1 MIYIFVLLGAY
12 LMGSIPMG
20 LLLCRVTGHG
30 DLRKVGSGNIGA
42 TNVLR
47 VGGLRLAIVAWLL
60 DMAKVVG
67 AYFLGKY
74 LFGDVWAA
82 WCGALALFG
91 HCFPIW
97 LKFQGGKGISC
108 LFGLML
114 VVNPLI
120 FVFTGIE
127 WLIVVFV
134 SKYSSLG
141 AIFVFCTA
149 PVFAFFMEGSEI
161 GWAFLAVSLLCLMRH
176 YGNIVRLINGTE
188 SKINWKWK
196 K

>member
-1 MIYIFVLLGAY
+1 MVYTFVLLGAY

-20 LLLCRVTGHG
+20 LLLTWATGHG

-47 VGGLRLAIVAWLL
+47 VGGLRLAIIAWLL

-74 LFGDVWAA
+74 LLGDMWAA
-82 WCGALALFG
+82 WCGAVALIG

-97 LKFQGGKGISC
+97 LKFKGGKGISC

-114 VVNPLI
+114 VANPLI
-120 FVFTGIE
+120 FVFSGLE
-127 WLIVVFV
+127 WLIVALTCG
-134 SKYSSLG
+134 YSSLA
-141 AIFVFCTA
+141 AIVTFTVT
-149 PVFAFFMEGSEI
+149 PIFAFVLNADI
-161 GWAFLAVSLLCLMRH
+161 GWPFLAVAVLCLVRH
-176 YGNIVRLINGTE
+176 HENIARLINGTE
-188 SKINWKWK
+188 SKIGWKWK